1 MVYAAS
7 VRAASGSDNL
17 GAGKP
22 GLYNAGETWLHFC
35 AERDVWGVVLWGRPT
50 AVDLGKLVVSLKLEL
65 GEEVA
70 PHGSLIDAR
79 RIEGAEPGAFSA
91 LADYVKEHRGGLAR
105 KVARLA
111 LVRPNGMAGAIVAGF
126 FEVLPKPYPVRTFV
140 EVAEALAWLGDAREA
155 PLDAAA
161 LAAALDRAQAES
173 AGTSPVLSQ
182 LRAVLD
188 RRLTSET
195 TLAEAAHAVATS
207 ERTLQRRLSESKTTL
222 SDEIALAKVR
232 AAKRRMLETDDPLTT
247 IALDIGC
254 ASLQHFGQLF
264 RRFENTSPS
273 AWRAEH
279 KQT

>member
-1 MVYAAS
+1 
-7 VRAASGSDNL
+7 VRPASGTDNL
-17 GAGKP
+17 GAGRP

-50 AVDLGKLVVSLKLEL
+50 AVDLAKLVASLKLEL
-65 GEEVA
+65 GDAVL

-79 RIEGAEPGAFSA
+79 RVEGAEPGAFGL
-91 LADYVKEHRGGLAR
+91 LAEYVKEHRGGLAR

-140 EVAEALAWLGDAREA
+140 EVSDALSWLGESREA

-161 LAAALDRAQAES
+161 LAAALDRAHAES

-188 RRLTSET
+188 RRLTRET
-195 TLAEAAHAVATS
+195 SLADAAHALATS

-264 RRFENTSPS
+264 RRFEGVSPS
-273 AWRAEH
+273 AWRTEH